1 MIGIDEGHV
10 DPIYEQRSVQR
21 QRLDAAGI
29 DAHVLDQQVS
39 SDSTAED
46 GASAEGCCQT
56 CPRQKPCENGVSC
69 LSWSVERA
77 ASSFSQ

>member
-10 DPIYEQRSVQR
+10 DPIHEQWSVQR

-39 SDSTAED
+39 SDSAAED
-46 GASAEGCCQT
+46 GASAEGRC
-56 CPRQKPCENGVSC
+56 
-69 LSWSVERA
+69 
-77 ASSFSQ
+77 